1 MAQTLAH
8 APSADQRPAQHS
20 TINDAHWRFVGA
32 IGRTTPHSIPYWAD
46 GDDVEERA
54 AHIDAVTSAFR
65 DYLAAILA
73 DTSASL
79 TTGRID
85 PSDYLDIIDDVLG
98 DINGRMSEIAHRTWT
113 EAA

>member
-1 MAQTLAH
+1 MAQTIALAG
-8 APSADQRPAQHS
+8 SAVSIPAQAP
-20 TINDAHWRFVGA
+20 TIHDAHWRFVGA
-32 IGRTTPHSIPYWAD
+32 IGRSTPHSIPYWAD

-65 DYLAAILA
+65 DYLAVILA

-79 TTGRID
+79 TVGRID
-85 PSDYLDIIDDVLG
+85 PSDYLDIVDDVIG
-98 DINGRMSEIAHRTWT
+98 DLNGAMNRIAHETW